1 MKLKIE
7 PIKYE
12 KNFMKI
18 KLESNDDLPLGKIL
32 DIPACVIIVKSVFQE
47 SNKYYPQVDLRDCFY
62 EYEYEDE
69 DDSYSIV

>member
-18 KLESNDDLPLGKIL
+18 KLESNDDLPLGKI
-32 DIPACVIIVKSVFQE
+32 
-47 SNKYYPQVDLRDCFY
+47 
-62 EYEYEDE
+62 
-69 DDSYSIV
+69 